1 MEDQLVQDCMTPDP
15 ITITS
20 DTPVPEAH
28 DLMTKNAIR
37 HLPVVDDGKLVGI
50 VTLGDLRRAEP
61 SDASPLDDF
70 ELDYLLE
77 RTPVQRYMTPDP
89 ITIAPMTPIT
99 RAAQIMLMGK
109 IGGLPVVESDK
120 LVGIITD
127 SDVFQL
133 LVGYGTKLPEVT

>member
-1 MEDQLVQDCMTPDP
+1 MEDQLVQDCMTRDP

-28 DLMTKNAIR
+28 ELMTKNAIR

-50 VTLGDLRRAEP
+50 VTLGDLRGAEP
-61 SDASPLDDF
+61 SDAAPLDDF
-70 ELDYLLE
+70 ELAYLLE
-77 RTPVQRYMTPDP
+77 RTSVKRYMTPDP
-89 ITIAPMTPIT
+89 ITITPTTTIA
-99 RAAQIMLMGK
+99 RAAQIMLTRK
-109 IGGLPVVESDK
+109 IGGLPVVESGK

-133 LVGYGTKLPEVT
+133 LAGYGAKLPEVT